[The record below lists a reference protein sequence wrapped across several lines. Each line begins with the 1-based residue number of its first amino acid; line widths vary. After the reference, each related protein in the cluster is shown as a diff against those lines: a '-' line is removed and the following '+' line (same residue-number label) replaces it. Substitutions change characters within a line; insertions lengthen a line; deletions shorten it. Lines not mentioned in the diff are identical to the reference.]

1 MSQLKYIQTLGK
13 RAKKAAEDLSDLNEK
28 KKNDV
33 LKTFYSKIK
42 NNSNQILKA
51 NKIDILNSKK
61 K

>member
-42 NNSNQILKA
+42 NNSN
-51 NKIDILNSKK
+51 KIIN
-61 K
+61 